1 MTNRGGPVIAVSSRF
16 HILFLLRGSR
26 RDLGCDSSL
35 VFPSRSFSLLATSDA
50 PSHRLVSSSESR
62 MSSLPPRLLAV
73 YRPFRC
79 NRPASRYSHAATP
92 GAILRRRTQPP
103 VSILIC
109 CARGSSNYSGLAAVV
124 FVLSLLSARSLRS
137 VHPFRSLRL
146 VRRIERPKCSDVIA
160 LSRTAPVARR

>member
-1 MTNRGGPVIAVSSRF
+1 
-16 HILFLLRGSR
+16 
-26 RDLGCDSSL
+26 
-35 VFPSRSFSLLATSDA
+35 
-50 PSHRLVSSSESR
+50 

-146 VRRIERPKCSDVIA
+146 VRRIERPNCSDVIA
-160 LSRTAPVARR
+160 LSRTQRASLGDDDRRTTMASNGCSIRFRTVVVAIARGLHSSLLSRIRSRAEMPDSSRL